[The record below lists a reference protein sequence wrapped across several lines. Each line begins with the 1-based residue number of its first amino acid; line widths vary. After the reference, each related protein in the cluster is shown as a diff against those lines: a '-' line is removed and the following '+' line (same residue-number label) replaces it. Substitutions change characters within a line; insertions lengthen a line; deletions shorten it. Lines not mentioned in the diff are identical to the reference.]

1 MKKIYEVHSVVH
13 EEFIPKSWL
22 MVKTDEICEVT
33 DYVANGSFASLKENV
48 TYLNEPDFAV
58 LIRLRDYTKGWEGPF
73 KYVTKEAYEFLAKS
87 AVNPGDI
94 VIANVGDPGKSFV
107 VPNLNQPMTL
117 GPNSI
122 LLKSNS
128 KNLNNFLKYFFQS
141 NWFEELIAQIT
152 TGTAQKKFN
161 KTGFRALYFPFPPEK
176 EQDRIVDKLEELF
189 SELDEGVKELK
200 AAQTKLSQYRQSL
213 LKSAVEGSLT
223 QQWRAENSDQVQ
235 ETGEQL
241 LARILKQRREQWQ
254 QQKLAE
260 FAEKGKT
267 PPKNWQDKY
276 PEPVQPDTT
285 DLPELPEG
293 WVWATIDQCTME
305 VRDITDGPFGSNLKT
320 EHYTKSGPRVIRLQN
335 IGDGVFLDDKAHI
348 SKEHYATLS
357 KHAIECDDVLVAMM
371 GESLPRACIVPSG
384 VAPAIVKADC
394 ARIRVNSEV
403 LSPKLL
409 TYYLNSNPVRNR
421 TKSAVK
427 GVGRPRI
434 NLGYIRSIVVPLPS
448 EIEQKA
454 IADKLAAEFD
464 SIDRQIKATDLGLKQ
479 SEAQR
484 KNILKSAFSGQLVP
498 QDPNDEPAS
507 VLLEK
512 IKREREA
519 LAKLPKPRK
528 PSKPKKKVDLMNTLL
543 EVLTAEN
550 DWIDAQDAF
559 QKCGIVDGTST
570 DRIEEI
576 YTELRK
582 LEKAGKIQI
591 QRQGDFDQLK
601 LIKQDVKED

>member
-22 MVKTDEICEVT
+22 MVKADEICEVT

-293 WVWATIDQCTME
+293 WVWASVDQLVYESSYGTSVKCDYGTGNTPVLRIPNVINKKVSVSDLKETVDPFDIGLNKQLLSGDILIVRTNGSLSLMGQTAL
-305 VRDITDGPFGSNLKT
+305 VRDIEDGFYFASYLLRLRTPMDTILPEWMDLYFGSKNARAWI
-320 EHYTKSGPRVIRLQN
+320 ENQASSSAGQN
-335 IGDGVFLDDKAHI
+335 NI
-348 SKEHYATLS
+348 SLS
-357 KHAIECDDVLVAMM
+357 KF
-371 GESLPRACIVPSG
+371 
-384 VAPAIVKADC
+384 
-394 ARIRVNSEV
+394 
-403 LSPKLL
+403 
-409 TYYLNSNPVRNR
+409 SN
-421 TKSAVK
+421 
-427 GVGRPRI
+427 
-434 NLGYIRSIVVPLPS
+434 LHVPLPPL
-448 EIEQKA
+448 EEQVQL
-454 IADKLAAEFD
+454 ISVLANEFD
-464 SIDRQIKATDLGLKQ
+464 SIDRQIEVTDLGLKQ

-507 VLLEK
+507 ELLEK
-512 IKREREA
+512 IKQEREA

-543 EVLTAEN
+543 EVLTAEK

-576 YTELRK
+576 YTELRR

>member
-1 MKKIYEVHSVVH
+1 MRVENLSLLVAGDTWDIPVNWEWVNISQISAIISGGTPSTKIEQYYNGNIPWITPADMSNHRDVYISRGRRNITQEGLDNSSAQILPRGTVLFSSRAPIGYVAIAANEVATNQGFKS
-13 EEFIPKSWL
+13 FIPEKGISSKYLYYWL
-22 MVKTDEICEVT
+22 IFAKPFADKLASGTTFLEISSSKC
-33 DYVANGSFASLKENV
+33 A
-48 TYLNEPDFAV
+48 
-58 LIRLRDYTKGWEGPF
+58 
-73 KYVTKEAYEFLAKS
+73 
-87 AVNPGDI
+87 
-94 VIANVGDPGKSFV
+94 
-107 VPNLNQPMTL
+107 
-117 GPNSI
+117 
-122 LLKSNS
+122 LL
-128 KNLNNFLKYFFQS
+128 
-141 NWFEELIAQIT
+141 
-152 TGTAQKKFN
+152 
-161 KTGFRALYFPFPPEK
+161 PFPLSPEK
-176 EQDRIVDKLEELF
+176 EQSRIVDKLEELF
-189 SELDEGVKELK
+189 SELDAGVKELK

-241 LARILKQRREQWQ
+241 LARVLKQRREQWQ

-260 FAEKGKT
+260 FVEKGKT

-293 WVWATIDQCTME
+293 WVWASVAQLGSVQLGRQRTPSKMKGENPQKYI
-305 VRDITDGPFGSNLKT
+305 RAANITEQGINFNDVLEMDFTEKEIPIYQLKT
-320 EHYTKSGPRVIRLQN
+320 GDLLLTEASGSPEHVGRPCIWPDVDGVYCFQNTVIRFQPSVISADFSFFIFYAYQKLGKY
-335 IGDGVFLDDKAHI
+335 IDVSGGVGINHLSAGKF
-348 SKEHYATLS
+348 SKIAVPLPPLVEQG
-357 KHAIECDDVLVAMM
+357 VLVA
-371 GESLPRACIVPSG
+371 
-384 VAPAIVKADC
+384 
-394 ARIRVNSEV
+394 
-403 LSPKLL
+403 
-409 TYYLNSNPVRNR
+409 
-421 TKSAVK
+421 
-427 GVGRPRI
+427 
-434 NLGYIRSIVVPLPS
+434 
-448 EIEQKA
+448 EIT
-454 IADKLAAEFD
+454 AELD
-464 SIDRQIKATDLGLKQ
+464 AIDRQTEATVLGLKQ
-479 SEAQR
+479 AEAQR
-484 KNILKSAFSGQLVP
+484 KNILNSAFSGQLVP

-512 IKREREA
+512 IKQSREA
-519 LAKLPKPRK
+519 LAKLSKPRK

-543 EVLTAEN
+543 EVLTAEK

>member
-1 MKKIYEVHSVVH
+1 MNKLPVKWRQYELGEVVEIHDNERKPINNSERNTRIENKDNSSLYPYYGATGQVGWIDDFLSDQESVLVGEDAAPFLDPIKNKAYLASGKFWVNNH
-13 EEFIPKSWL
+13 AHILRGLKGLVSNKFIL
-22 MVKTDEICEVT
+22 HQMNHV
-33 DYVANGSFASLKENV
+33 DYRDHVSGSTRLKL
-48 TYLNEPDFAV
+48 T
-58 LIRLRDYTKGWEGPF
+58 
-73 KYVTKEAYEFLAKS
+73 KS
-87 AVNPGDI
+87 ALCKMP
-94 VIANVGDPGKSFV
+94 F
-107 VPNLNQPMTL
+107 
-117 GPNSI
+117 I
-122 LLKSNS
+122 LCS
-128 KNLNNFLKYFFQS
+128 Y
-141 NWFEELIAQIT
+141 
-152 TGTAQKKFN
+152 
-161 KTGFRALYFPFPPEK
+161 K
-176 EQDRIVDKLEELF
+176 EQGRIVDKIEELF

-200 AAQTKLSQYRQSL
+200 TAQTKLSQYRQSL

-223 QQWRAENSDQVQ
+223 QQWRAENSDRVQ

-293 WVWATIDQCTME
+293 WVWASLSQLVDLIQ
-305 VRDITDGPFGSNLKT
+305 IGPFGSLLHKSDYISGGIPLINPTHIKNLKIEPDYNLSVT
-320 EHYTKSGPRVIRLQN
+320 EGKLNDLQKYVMSEGDIVIGRR
-335 IGDGVFLDDKAHI
+335 GDMGRCALVSDK
-348 SKEHYATLS
+348 EDGWLCGT
-357 KHAIECDDVLVAMM
+357 
-371 GESLPRACIVPSG
+371 GSLF
-384 VAPAIVKADC
+384 
-394 ARIRVNSEV
+394 IRVLRGLNPEFYTWV
-403 LSPKLL
+403 LSSK
-409 TYYLNSNPVRNR
+409 R
-421 TKSAVK
+421 TKDFLAEFS
-427 GVGRPRI
+427 VGTTMQ
-434 NLGYIRSIVVPLPS
+434 NLNQKILHSIPVPLLPEDEQTAAS
-448 EIEQKA
+448 DILHLEYERIDKQIE
-454 IADKLAAEFD
+454 D
-464 SIDRQIKATDLGLKQ
+464 IKVALKQ

-512 IKREREA
+512 IKQEREA

-582 LEKAGKIQI
+582 LEKAGKVQI

>member
-1 MKKIYEVHSVVH
+1 VSEIEATLLPPNWITLPLSEIIQTQKGKKPHDLGDKSELRTIPYINIKAFEKGIVTEYAPEQEAVYCTEKDVLLVWDGARAGLSGRGVNGYVGSTLVKVTSDIVEMNYLSYYFESIYS
-13 EEFIPKSWL
+13 I
-22 MVKTDEICEVT
+22 
-33 DYVANGSFASLKENV
+33 
-48 TYLNEPDFAV
+48 LNTQ
-58 LIRLRDYTKGWEGPF
+58 TKGVGIPHI
-73 KYVTKEAYEFLAKS
+73 
-87 AVNPGDI
+87 NP
-94 VIANVGDPGKSFV
+94 V
-107 VPNLNQPMTL
+107 V
-117 GPNSI
+117 
-122 LLKSNS
+122 
-128 KNLNNFLKYFFQS
+128 LNNLP
-141 NWFEELIAQIT
+141 
-152 TGTAQKKFN
+152 FN
-161 KTGFRALYFPFPPEK
+161 LAPEN
-176 EQDRIVDKLEELF
+176 EQTRIVDKLEELF
-189 SELDEGVKELK
+189 SELDAGIKELK
-200 AAQTKLSQYRQSL
+200 AAQIKLSQYRQSL

-223 QQWRAENSDQVQ
+223 QQWRAENSDRVQ

-293 WVWATIDQCTME
+293 WVWASVDQLVYESSYGTSVKCDYGTGNTPVLRIPNVINKKVSVSDLKETVDPFDIGLNKQLLSGDILIVRTNGSLSLMGQTAL
-305 VRDITDGPFGSNLKT
+305 VRDIEDGFYFASYLLRLRTPMDTILPEWMDLYFGSKNARAWI
-320 EHYTKSGPRVIRLQN
+320 ENQASSSAGQN
-335 IGDGVFLDDKAHI
+335 NI
-348 SKEHYATLS
+348 SLS
-357 KHAIECDDVLVAMM
+357 KF
-371 GESLPRACIVPSG
+371 
-384 VAPAIVKADC
+384 
-394 ARIRVNSEV
+394 
-403 LSPKLL
+403 
-409 TYYLNSNPVRNR
+409 SN
-421 TKSAVK
+421 
-427 GVGRPRI
+427 
-434 NLGYIRSIVVPLPS
+434 LHVPLPPL
-448 EIEQKA
+448 EEQVQL
-454 IADKLAAEFD
+454 ISVLANEFD
-464 SIDRQIKATDLGLKQ
+464 SIDRQIEATDLGLKQ

-498 QDPNDEPAS
+498 QDPNDESAS

-512 IKREREA
+512 IKQEREA
-519 LAKLPKPRK
+519 LAKIPKPRK

-582 LEKAGKIQI
+582 LEKAGKVQI